1 MNCILETILKGGLF
15 IWPLLLCSVVA
26 LTVVFERLHYFHSTR
41 TRSANLPERVH
52 ALLAQ
57 GDTTKALQVCK
68 TEKGFTGNFLK
79 VGIKVSDRVEDEK
92 RKILRRAGSR
102 TLEDAQKR
110 LRVLS
115 VVSNIATMLGL
126 LGTVTGMIQTFIKIQ
141 ATGGLA
147 DVAVLA
153 GGIWEALLT
162 TAVGLG
168 IAIPTI
174 VFYHYFE
181 SIVDNRA
188 IEFKNIASDV
198 FEIH

>member
-1 MNCILETILKGGLF
+1 MTGLFNIIIKGGLF
-15 IWPLLLCSVVA
+15 IWPIMFCSVVA
-26 LTVVFERLHYFHSTR
+26 MTVVFERLYYFHR
-41 TRSANLPERVH
+41 TRARSRNLPARVRSLLSERK
-52 ALLAQ
+52 AAQ
-57 GDTTKALQVCK
+57 ALQLCK
-68 TEKGFTGNFLK
+68 ADKGFTGHFLS
-79 VGIKVSDRVEDEK
+79 VGIKISDRPEEDR

-102 TLEDAQKR
+102 VLEDSEKR

-115 VVSNIATMLGL
+115 VVSNISTMLGL

-162 TAVGLG
+162 TAAGLSV
-168 IAIPTI
+168 AIPTI

-181 SIVDNRA
+181 SLTDTRA
-188 IEFKNIASDV
+188 IEFKNIAADV
-198 FEIH
+198 FDIH